1 MENTPTY
8 ILKILKQIKIVF
20 IILFLFFAVNIF
32 SQSNAKFIV
41 ILDAGHGGKDP
52 GNSYHG
58 FVEKEIALK
67 TTLKLEKL
75 LEKEGGIQ
83 VIHTR
88 KSDIFIELKDRPK
101 KANSLDANLFISIH
115 CNSVKNPIPF
125 GTETFV
131 MGLARSKG
139 NLEIAKQENSV
150 ILLEKDYK
158 QTYKGF
164 DPKNPE
170 TLIGLKILQED
181 YLDRSINLA
190 SKIENNFKNK
200 VHRKSRG
207 IKQTPLWVLDAA
219 YMPSVLIELG
229 FLSNKE
235 EGIFLNSN
243 VGQNKMAQAIATAII
258 AYKKEY
264 FGTQSDNTNQDNSSK
279 KITENST
286 KNNLKRTK
294 SKLNIEKSVSPKS
307 ETKTHNSDVVFKVQF
322 AAGNKNIEL
331 NPSNFKGLKNVS
343 VRTNNG
349 SFYKYAYGATTDYSL
364 AKQNLK
370 EVKSKGYSSAYI
382 IAFRNGKNISVE
394 EALKKLQQVK

>member
-1 MENTPTY
+1 M
-8 ILKILKQIKIVF
+8 KILKQTKIVF
-20 IILFLFFAVNIF
+20 ILLFLFFAVNIF
-32 SQSNAKFIV
+32 SQSKTKFIV

-88 KSDIFIELKDRPK
+88 KSDVFIELKDRPK

-115 CNSVKNPIPF
+115 CNSVKNPVPF

-229 FLSNKE
+229 FLSNNE
-235 EGIFLNSN
+235 EGVFLNSE

-264 FGTQSDNTNQDNSSK
+264 FGIQSGNTYQDTSTK
-279 KITENST
+279 KISENSTENSS
-286 KNNLKRTK
+286 KRTK

-307 ETKTHNSDVVFKVQF
+307 ETRIQNSEVVFKVQF
-322 AAGNKNIEL
+322 AAGNRNIEL

-349 SFYKYAYGATTDYSL
+349 SFYKYAYGATSDYNV
-364 AKQNLK
+364 AKQDLK
-370 EVKSKGYSSAYI
+370 EVKSKGYPSAYI
-382 IAFRNGKNISVE
+382 IAFRDGKNISVE
-394 EALKKLQQVK
+394 EALK

>member
-1 MENTPTY
+1 MFP
-8 ILKILKQIKIVF
+8 
-20 IILFLFFAVNIF
+20 
-32 SQSNAKFIV
+32 QSNTKFIV

-88 KSDIFIELKDRPK
+88 KSDVFIELKDRPK

-115 CNSVKNPIPF
+115 CNSVKNPFPF

-229 FLSNKE
+229 FLSNNE

-264 FGTQSDNTNQDNSSK
+264 FGTQSDNTYQDTSTK

-294 SKLNIEKSVSPKS
+294 SKLNIEKSVSQKS
-307 ETKTHNSDVVFKVQF
+307 ETKTQNSEVVFKVQF
-322 AAGNKNIEL
+322 AAGNKNIKL

>member
-1 MENTPTY
+1 M
-8 ILKILKQIKIVF
+8 KILKQTKIVF
-20 IILFLFFAVNIF
+20 ILLFLFFAVNIF
-32 SQSNAKFIV
+32 SQSKTKFIV

-115 CNSVKNPIPF
+115 CNSVKNPFPF

-229 FLSNKE
+229 FLSNNE
-235 EGIFLNSN
+235 EGVFLNSE

-264 FGTQSDNTNQDNSSK
+264 FGIQSGNTYQDTSTKKISENSTENSSK
-279 KITENST
+279 
-286 KNNLKRTK
+286 LTK

-307 ETKTHNSDVVFKVQF
+307 ETRIQNSEVVFKVQF
-322 AAGNKNIEL
+322 AAGNKNIKL

-349 SFYKYAYGATTDYSL
+349 FFYKYAYGSTSDYNV

-382 IAFRNGKNISVE
+382 IAFRDGKNISVE
-394 EALKKLQQVK
+394 EAMK

>member
-1 MENTPTY
+1 M
-8 ILKILKQIKIVF
+8 KILKQTKIVF
-20 IILFLFFAVNIF
+20 ILLFLFFTVNIF
-32 SQSNAKFIV
+32 SQSKTKFIV

-88 KSDIFIELKDRPK
+88 KSDVFIELKDRPK

-115 CNSVKNPIPF
+115 CNSVKNPVPF

-229 FLSNKE
+229 FLSNNE
-235 EGIFLNSN
+235 EGVFLNSN

-264 FGTQSDNTNQDNSSK
+264 FGIQSGNTYQDTSTK

-286 KNNLKRTK
+286 ENSSKRTK
-294 SKLNIEKSVSPKS
+294 SKLNIEKSVSKKS
-307 ETKTHNSDVVFKVQF
+307 ETRIQNSEVIFKVQF

-349 SFYKYAYGATTDYSL
+349 SFYKYAYGATSDYNV

-382 IAFRNGKNISVE
+382 IAFSDGKNISVE
-394 EALKKLQQVK
+394 EALK

>member
-1 MENTPTY
+1 M
-8 ILKILKQIKIVF
+8 KILREFKIT
-20 IILFLFFAVNIF
+20 ILALFLFFYSNTF
-32 SQSNAKFIV
+32 SQSNQKFTI

-67 TTLKLEKL
+67 TTLKLEKYL
-75 LEKEGGIQ
+75 KRDNNIQ
-83 VIHTR
+83 VVYTR
-88 KSDIFIELKDRPK
+88 KSDVFIELKDRPK
-101 KANSLDANLFISIH
+101 KANSIDANLFVSIH
-115 CNSVKNPIPF
+115 CNSVDNPIPF

-190 SKIENNFKNK
+190 SKIESNFKNK
-200 VHRKSRG
+200 LHRKSRG

-229 FLSNKE
+229 FLSNSE
-235 EGIFLNSN
+235 EGHYLNSEE
-243 VGQNKMAQAIATAII
+243 GQNNMAEAIASAII

-264 FGTQSDNTNQDNSSK
+264 FGTQSNDDYEELPSKKVVENEDKDSSK
-279 KITENST
+279 S
-286 KNNLKRTK
+286 TK
-294 SKLNIEKSVSPKS
+294 SKRIIEKQVLQKQES
-307 ETKTHNSDVVFKVQF
+307 KTQNSDVVFKVQF
-322 AAGNKNIEL
+322 AAGNKNIKL
-331 NPSNFKGLKNVS
+331 NSSNFKGLKNVS
-343 VRTNNG
+343 MTTSNG
-349 SFYKYAYGATTDYSL
+349 SFYKYAYGLTSDYKT
-364 AKQNLK
+364 AKEDLK
-370 EVKSKGYSSAYI
+370 IVKSKGYTSAYI
-382 IAFRNGKNISVE
+382 IAIKDGKNISIQ
-394 EALKKLQQVK
+394 EALK

>member
-1 MENTPTY
+1 MKITVGFKAT
-8 ILKILKQIKIVF
+8 ILA
-20 IILFLFFAVNIF
+20 LFLFFYSNTF
-32 SQSNAKFIV
+32 SQSNQKFTV

-67 TTLKLEKL
+67 TTLKLEKYL
-75 LEKEGGIQ
+75 KRDNNIQ
-83 VIHTR
+83 VVYTR
-88 KSDIFIELKDRPK
+88 KSDVFIELKDRPK
-101 KANSLDANLFISIH
+101 KANSIDANLFVSIH
-115 CNSVKNPIPF
+115 CNSVDNPIPF

-190 SKIENNFKNK
+190 SKIESNFKNK
-200 VHRKSRG
+200 LHRKSRG

-229 FLSNKE
+229 FLSNSE
-235 EGIFLNSN
+235 EGHYLNSEE
-243 VGQNKMAQAIATAII
+243 GQNNMAEAIASAII

-264 FGTQSDNTNQDNSSK
+264 FGMQSNDYYEELPSKKVVENEVKDSSK
-279 KITENST
+279 S
-286 KNNLKRTK
+286 TK
-294 SKLNIEKSVSPKS
+294 SKRIIEKQVSQKQES
-307 ETKTHNSDVVFKVQF
+307 KTQNSDVVFKVQF
-322 AAGNKNIEL
+322 AAGNKNIKL

-343 VRTNNG
+343 MTTSNG
-349 SFYKYAYGATTDYSL
+349 ALYKYAYGSTSDYKT
-364 AKQNLK
+364 AKEDLK
-370 EVKSKGYSSAYI
+370 VVKSKGYTSAYI
-382 IAFRNGKNISVE
+382 IAIKDGKNISIQ
-394 EALKKLQQVK
+394 EALK

>member
-1 MENTPTY
+1 M
-8 ILKILKQIKIVF
+8 KIIKGFKIV
-20 IILFLFFAVNIF
+20 IVALFLFFWSIAF
-32 SQSNAKFIV
+32 SQSNQKFIV

-67 TTLKLEKL
+67 TTLILEKYL
-75 LEKEGGIQ
+75 KKDPNIQ
-83 VIHTR
+83 IVHTR
-88 KSDIFIELKDRPK
+88 KSDVFIELKDRPK
-101 KANSLDANLFISIH
+101 KANSIDANLFVSIH
-115 CNSVKNPIPF
+115 CNSVSSPIPF

-190 SKIENNFKNK
+190 SKIERNFKNK
-200 VHRKSRG
+200 LHRKSRG

-229 FLSNKE
+229 FLSNSD
-235 EGIFLNSN
+235 EGRYLNS
-243 VGQNKMAQAIATAII
+243 VEGQNNMAEAIASAII

-264 FGTQSDNTNQDNSSK
+264 FETQSSDNYDELTANKVIKNGIKDTSKNSKSK
-279 KITENST
+279 GITE
-286 KNNLKRTK
+286 KRDLKTQ
-294 SKLNIEKSVSPKS
+294 
-307 ETKTHNSDVVFKVQF
+307 NSDVVFKVQF
-322 AAGNKNIEL
+322 AAGNTNIKL

-343 VRTNNG
+343 MTTSNG
-349 SFYKYAYGATTDYSL
+349 SFFKYTYGLTANYIT
-364 AKQNLK
+364 AKEDLK
-370 EVKSKGYSSAYI
+370 VVKTKGYTSAYI
-382 IAFRNGKNISVE
+382 IAIKEGKNISIQ
-394 EALKKLQQVK
+394 EALK

>member
-8 ILKILKQIKIVF
+8 ILKILKQIKIVL
-20 IILFLFFAVNIF
+20 ILLFLFSAVNIF
-32 SQSNAKFIV
+32 PQSNTKFIV

-88 KSDIFIELKDRPK
+88 KSDVFIELKDRPK

-115 CNSVKNPIPF
+115 CNSVKNPVPF

-229 FLSNKE
+229 FLSNNE

-243 VGQNKMAQAIATAII
+243 VGQNKMAHAIATAII

-264 FGTQSDNTNQDNSSK
+264 FGTQSDNTYQDTSSK
-279 KITENST
+279 KITENTT

-294 SKLNIEKSVSPKS
+294 SKLNIDKSVSPRS
-307 ETKTHNSDVVFKVQF
+307 ETKTQNSDVVFKVQF

>member
-1 MENTPTY
+1 MLNLQKKKIY
-8 ILKILKQIKIVF
+8 ILKILRKIPPA
-20 IILFLFFAVNIF
+20 ILTLFLLLSLNIF
-32 SQSNAKFIV
+32 SQSNSKFIV

-67 TTLKLEKL
+67 TTLKLEKYL
-75 LEKEGGIQ
+75 KKDADIQ
-83 VIHTR
+83 IVHTR
-88 KSDIFIELKDRPK
+88 KTDVFIELRDRPK
-101 KANSLDANLFISIH
+101 KANSIDANLFVSIH
-115 CNSVKNPIPF
+115 CNSVENPVPF

-131 MGLARSKG
+131 MGLARSNG

-181 YLDRSINLA
+181 YLDRSISLA

-200 VHRKSRG
+200 LNRKSRG

-229 FLSNKE
+229 FLSNSE
-235 EGIFLNSN
+235 EGFYLNSDE
-243 VGQNKMAQAIATAII
+243 GQTNMAEAIASAII

-264 FGTQSDNTNQDNSSK
+264 FGVQSN
-279 KITENST
+279 ENYKESPSI
-286 KNNLKRTK
+286 NAIESGLKDTSNHTK
-294 SKLNIEKSVSPKS
+294 SKRIVEKQASSKQVS
-307 ETKTHNSDVVFKVQF
+307 KTQNTNVIFKVQF
-322 AAGNKNIEL
+322 AAGNKNIKL
-331 NPSNFKGLKNVS
+331 NPANFKGLLNVS
-343 VRTNNG
+343 VTSNNK
-349 SFYKYAYGATTDYSL
+349 SFYKYAYGATSDYNT
-364 AKQNLK
+364 AKQDLK
-370 EVKSKGYSSAYI
+370 EVKSKGFSSAYI
-382 IAFRNGKNISVE
+382 IAFKDGKSISIE
-394 EALKKLQQVK
+394 EALK

>member
-1 MENTPTY
+1 
-8 ILKILKQIKIVF
+8 LKILKQTKIVF
-20 IILFLFFAVNIF
+20 ILLFLFFAVNIF
-32 SQSNAKFIV
+32 SQSKTKFIV

-88 KSDIFIELKDRPK
+88 KSDVFIELKDRPK

-115 CNSVKNPIPF
+115 CNSVKNPVPF

-229 FLSNKE
+229 FLSNNE
-235 EGIFLNSN
+235 EGVFLNSD

-264 FGTQSDNTNQDNSSK
+264 FGIQSGNNYQDTSTK

-286 KNNLKRTK
+286 ENSSKRTK

-307 ETKTHNSDVVFKVQF
+307 ETRIQNSEVVFKVQF

-349 SFYKYAYGATTDYSL
+349 SFYKYAYGATSDYNV

-382 IAFRNGKNISVE
+382 IAFRDGKNISVE
-394 EALKKLQQVK
+394 EALK

>member
-1 MENTPTY
+1 M
-8 ILKILKQIKIVF
+8 ILKQIKIVF
-20 IILFLFFAVNIF
+20 IVLFLFSAVNIF
-32 SQSNAKFIV
+32 PQSNTKFIV

-88 KSDIFIELKDRPK
+88 KSDVFIELKDRPK

-115 CNSVKNPIPF
+115 CNSVKNPVPF

-229 FLSNKE
+229 FLSNNE

-264 FGTQSDNTNQDNSSK
+264 FGTQSDNTYQDTSSK
-279 KITENST
+279 KLTENST

-294 SKLNIEKSVSPKS
+294 SKLNIDKSVSPRS
-307 ETKTHNSDVVFKVQF
+307 ETKTQNSDVVFKVQF
-322 AAGNKNIEL
+322 AAGNKNIKL

>member
-1 MENTPTY
+1 M
-8 ILKILKQIKIVF
+8 KILKQTKIVF
-20 IILFLFFAVNIF
+20 ILLFLFFAVNIF
-32 SQSNAKFIV
+32 SQSKTKFIV

-75 LEKEGGIQ
+75 REKEGGIQ

-88 KSDIFIELKDRPK
+88 KSDVFIELKDRPK

-115 CNSVKNPIPF
+115 CNSVKNPVPF

-229 FLSNKE
+229 FLSNNE
-235 EGIFLNSN
+235 EGVFLNSD

-264 FGTQSDNTNQDNSSK
+264 FGIQSDNTYQDTSTK

-286 KNNLKRTK
+286 ENSSKRTK
-294 SKLNIEKSVSPKS
+294 SKLNIEKSVSKKS
-307 ETKTHNSDVVFKVQF
+307 ETRIQNSEVVFKVQF

-349 SFYKYAYGATTDYSL
+349 SFYKYAYGATSDYNV
-364 AKQNLK
+364 AKQDLK
-370 EVKSKGYSSAYI
+370 EVKSKGYPSAYI
-382 IAFRNGKNISVE
+382 IAFRDGKNISVE
-394 EALKKLQQVK
+394 EALK